1 MVMNY
6 SRLIAK
12 LNVVTITLGDEFF
25 GLKRAECVCVC
36 CALLGFK

>member
-25 GLKRAECVCVC
+25 GLKRAECVCV
-36 CALLGFK
+36 LHFVGL